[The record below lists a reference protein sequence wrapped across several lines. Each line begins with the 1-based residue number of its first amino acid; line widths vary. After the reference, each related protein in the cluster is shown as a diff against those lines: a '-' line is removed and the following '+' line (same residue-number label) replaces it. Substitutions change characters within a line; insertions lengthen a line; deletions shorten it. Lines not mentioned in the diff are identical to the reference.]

1 MFIETTKTVDSETN
15 DFAGSKNN
23 VAQKTGLTKDG
34 EWAIRRGDLSSY
46 GKFDSGT
53 ITMLAPNGRG
63 TAFLSLPGAVSLVP
77 KPVIDG
83 WRELS
88 DSVRSWLGSAVRDIS
103 FWFERVLVFLSQSTL
118 YPKAKLVGYLGF

>member
-46 GKFDSGT
+46 GLFYSGT

-63 TAFLSLPGAVSLVP
+63 KPFLSLSLPGAVSLVP

-88 DSVRSWLGSAVRDIS
+88 DST
-103 FWFERVLVFLSQSTL
+103 LSG
-118 YPKAKLVGYLGF
+118 AG

>member
-34 EWAIRRGDLSSY
+34 EWAGDLSSY
-46 GKFDSGT
+46 GLFYSGT

-63 TAFLSLPGAVSLVP
+63 TAFLSLSLPGAVSLVP

-88 DSVRSWLGSAVRDIS
+88 DST
-103 FWFERVLVFLSQSTL
+103 LSG
-118 YPKAKLVGYLGF
+118 AG